1 MFNISETDIAKKK
14 SMYRSYILNLK
25 NLPSIPAIMFEIAK
39 LLDSPRTSAAEL
51 GRLISKDQ
59 ALVAKILTVAN
70 SPLYGLPR
78 RVATI
83 EFAIVILGFDHIKNI
98 IIALSMMEAFKNKS
112 DVNWNRKTYWLHSFV
127 TASAAKRI
135 ADDLGYLK
143 SGEAFTA
150 GLLHDLGISVIQRF
164 FNKEF
169 QEICSLVK
177 AQQMRYYSAEEIVM
191 GLNHQDIGLILCEKW
206 NLPQTLSDSIAN
218 HHFPSKAESNKELAS
233 IVHLADYMTQR
244 FSIGNFSWDD
254 NIELD
259 ENIISILKL
268 GDINYLN
275 KFIDS
280 YEELFK
286 NQIDSLLN

>member
-14 SMYRSYILNLK
+14 SIYRNYILNLK

-112 DVNWNRKTYWLHSFV
+112 DVNWNRKAYWLHSFV

-177 AQQMRYYSAEEIVM
+177 AQQMRYLSAEEIVM

-218 HHFPSKAESNKELAS
+218 HHSPSKTESNKELAS

-244 FSIGNFSWDD
+244 FSIGSFTWDD

>member
-1 MFNISETDIAKKK
+1 MYSISETDIAKKK
-14 SMYRSYILNLK
+14 TMYRNYILNLK

-39 LLDSPRTSAAEL
+39 LLDSPRTSASEL

-112 DVNWNRKTYWLHSFV
+112 DKNWDRKSYWLHSFV

-169 QEICSLVK
+169 LQIIALVK
-177 AQQMRYYSAEEIVM
+177 NQQMLYISAEENIL

-218 HHFPSKAESNKELAS
+218 HHFPSKSNTNKELAA
-233 IVHLADYMTQR
+233 IVHLADFMTQR
-244 FSIGNFSWDD
+244 FSIGSFDWDE
-254 NIELD
+254 NIQLD
-259 ENIISILKL
+259 ENAIAILKL

-286 NQIDSLLN
+286 NQIDSLIN